1 MRSYLASLGVVGV
14 VSACLVSGSAFASSV
29 GMSGHSG
36 KQGSSLTCASCHT
49 GGGGSPTVTIQGP
62 TTLAPGAT
70 GNYTFIVRGG
80 PASGAGFN
88 VAVSDNGGTLNA
100 GPGSTKM
107 SGELTHNGIRAFS
120 NGEARFDFT
129 LVAPSTPGTVT
140 LYGAG
145 NSVNQNGT
153 EQGDSSATTTLQVTV
168 GSSTGGGGDE
178 GGDDEGGGCAA
189 AGGVPLV
196 GAALM
201 LLGTRLRRRRQA
213 P

>member
-1 MRSYLASLGVVGV
+1 MRSYLASLGAAGV
-14 VSACLVSGSAFASSV
+14 VSACLVSGSAFASAG

-88 VAVSDNGGTLNA
+88 VAVSDNGGTLNP
-100 GPGSTKM
+100 GQGSTKL
-107 SGELTHNGIRAFS
+107 SGELTHNGVRDFS

-129 LVAPSTPGTVT
+129 LVAPSTPGSVT

-145 NSVNQNGT
+145 NSVNDNGT
-153 EQGDSSATTTLQVTV
+153 EQGDASAVTTLNVTV
-168 GSSTGGGGDE
+168 AAGGGDDG
-178 GGDDEGGGCAA
+178 GGDDEGGCAA
-189 AGGVPLV
+189 AGGAPLL
-196 GAALM
+196 GAALV
-201 LLGTRLRRRRQA
+201 LLGTRLRRRR
-213 P
+213 